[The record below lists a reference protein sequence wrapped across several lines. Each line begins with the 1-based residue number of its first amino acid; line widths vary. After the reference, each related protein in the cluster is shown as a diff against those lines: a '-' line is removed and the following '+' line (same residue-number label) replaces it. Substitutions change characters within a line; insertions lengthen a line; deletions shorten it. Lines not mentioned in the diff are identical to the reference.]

1 MNAVASEDRDA
12 LAVQG
17 VEGIRETV
25 GDMLKLAEEFAEQ
38 LRKARKTDRAITDR
52 RRLDFT
58 SRLHRFTYDRGVYF
72 LYAGTNQP
80 IARKLLVDMIFD
92 RIDQSDLIMQTRNHK
107 QLMNAVTAVC
117 EGLRSALALVDQLE
131 KVTLEDCE

>member
-1 MNAVASEDRDA
+1 MNAAANEDRDERA
-12 LAVQG
+12 ARG

-25 GDMLKLAEEFAEQ
+25 VDMLKLAEGFSEQ
-38 LRKARKTDRAITDR
+38 LRRARKTDRAITDR
-52 RRLDFT
+52 RRFDYT

-80 IARKLLVDMIFD
+80 IGRKLLVDMIFE
-92 RIDQSDLIMQTRNHK
+92 RIGQYDLIMQTRNHK

-117 EGLRSALALVDQLE
+117 EGLRSAMALVDQLE
-131 KVTLEDCE
+131 KMALEHSK